1 MIPYIEVS
9 PIDLGAI
16 QLQPYGAL
24 FLLGAGMFA
33 LVAWLRARELQL
45 STEILFVGE
54 VVVLASALFGAH
66 LYAAAL
72 YYPWRLAA
80 DPMHVLQLTQG
91 LAVHGA
97 ILFGALGGLLYLHLR
112 RVPKLPYMEAFTFG
126 ALAYLVI
133 GRVGCALV
141 HDHPGTESTFVGAV
155 TGWPDGSTRHDLGL
169 YELVILMPLTGAMVA
184 LRHRRAIP
192 GLLVAVPMLVYALAR
207 FGLDFLRVLDA
218 RYAGLTPGHYAS
230 LVLFTAG
237 IVLLIHGVSARSSPP
252 PR

>member
-24 FLLGAGMFA
+24 FLLGAGVFV
-33 LVAWLRARELQL
+33 LVAWLRARKLKL
-45 STEILFVGE
+45 STGILILGA
-54 VVVLASALFGAH
+54 VVVLTSALFGAH
-66 LYAAAL
+66 VYAAAL

-80 DPMHVLQLTQG
+80 DPMHLLQFTQG

-126 ALAYLVI
+126 ALAYLII
-133 GRVGCALV
+133 GRIGCALV
-141 HDHPGTESTFVGAV
+141 HDHPGTESTFLGAV

-169 YELVILMPLTGAMVA
+169 YELVILMPLFGVTVA
-184 LRHRRAIP
+184 LRHRRTIP

-207 FGLDFLRVLDA
+207 FGLDFLRILDT

-230 LVLFTAG
+230 LVLFAAG
-237 IVLLIHGVSARSSPP
+237 ILLLIRGVRARSSSLTP
-252 PR
+252 